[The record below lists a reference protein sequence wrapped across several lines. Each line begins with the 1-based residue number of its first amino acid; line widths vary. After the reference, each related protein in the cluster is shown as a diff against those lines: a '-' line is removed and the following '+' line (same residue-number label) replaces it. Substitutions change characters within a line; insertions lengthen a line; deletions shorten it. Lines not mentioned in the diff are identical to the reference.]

1 VGNARAVRYRR
12 LALAEADTAK
22 ADLLH
27 KLADE
32 SDRGLL
38 CTAEWLSVRRSVGN
52 EQPPKAG
59 HPDICRYLTP
69 GRLTTDR
76 RL

>member
-1 VGNARAVRYRR
+1 MSNARAARYRR
-12 LALAEADTAK
+12 LALAEEDNAK
-22 ADLLH
+22 ADLLY

-38 CTAEWLSVRRSVGN
+38 CTAEWLSVRPSARN

-59 HPDICRYLTP
+59 DAKAQPEWDSFQY
-69 GRLTTDR
+69 R
-76 RL
+76 R

>member
-1 VGNARAVRYRR
+1 MSNARAVRYRR
-12 LALAEADTAK
+12 LALAEEDKAK

-38 CTAEWLSVRRSVGN
+38 CTAEWLSARPSLKN
-52 EQPPKAG
+52 EQPPKAVDARVPVERDPIG
-59 HPDICRYLTP
+59 GQR
-69 GRLTTDR
+69 
-76 RL
+76 